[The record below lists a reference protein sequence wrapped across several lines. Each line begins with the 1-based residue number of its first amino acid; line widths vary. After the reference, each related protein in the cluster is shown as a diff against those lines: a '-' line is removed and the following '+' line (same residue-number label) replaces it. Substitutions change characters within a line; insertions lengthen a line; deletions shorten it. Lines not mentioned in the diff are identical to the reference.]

1 MSHETY
7 ELKAEA
13 REKVG
18 KGSAR
23 EIRRNGKVPAVIYG
37 EKQPPLAIALSY
49 KDVYYK
55 IHGGGFKN
63 TVAIIDLDGQKIRV
77 LPKDYQLD
85 PVKDFP
91 MHVDFLRVGEH
102 SLVTVNVP
110 VHFLNEDASP
120 GIKRGGVLNIVRHEI
135 ELQVPADEIPDAI
148 EVDLKGLK
156 IGDIIH
162 ISSVKLPKSVELTI
176 TDRDFTIATIAAPAV
191 LTEAEEAGVTEEE
204 LVEVKEAEAEAEA
217 EAEEA
222 AAEGEEGAAK
232 E

>member
-49 KDVYYK
+49 KDIFYK
-55 IHGGGFKN
+55 IHGGGFKT
-63 TVAIIDLDGQKIRV
+63 TVAIIDVNGQKIRV

-120 GIKRGGVLNIVRHEI
+120 GIKRGGVLNIVRHDI
-135 ELQVPADEIPDAI
+135 ELQVPADQIPDAI
-148 EVDLKGLK
+148 EIDLKGLK

-162 ISSVKLPKSVELTI
+162 ISSVKLPKNVELTI
-176 TDRDFTIATIAAPAV
+176 TDRDFTVATIAAPAV

-217 EAEEA
+217 EEA

>member
-1 MSHETY
+1 MSEIY

-37 EKQPPLAIALSY
+37 EKQPPLAISLTY
-49 KDVYYK
+49 KDIYYK
-55 IHGGGFKN
+55 IHGGGFKT
-63 TVAIIDLDGQKIRV
+63 TVAIIDVDGQKIRV

-91 MHVDFLRVGEH
+91 MHVDFLRIGEH

-120 GIKRGGVLNIVRHEI
+120 GIKRGGVLNIVRHDV
-135 ELQVPADEIPDAI
+135 ELQVPADEIPDAL

-162 ISSVKLPKSVELTI
+162 ISSVKLPKNVELTI
-176 TDRDFTIATIAAPAV
+176 SDRDFTIATIAAPAV
-191 LTEAEEAGVTEEE
+191 LTDAEEAGVTEEE
-204 LVEVKEAEAEAEA
+204 LVETQEAEAEA

-222 AAEGEEGAAK
+222 AAAEGEEGEAK

>member
-1 MSHETY
+1 MSHDTY

-23 EIRRNGKVPAVIYG
+23 AVRREGKVPAVIYG
-37 EKQPPLAIALSY
+37 EKQAPLAIALSY

-55 IHGGGFKN
+55 IHGGGFKT
-63 TVAIIDLDGQKIRV
+63 TVATIDVDGKKIRV
-77 LPKDYQLD
+77 LPKDYQMD
-85 PVKDFP
+85 PVRDFP
-91 MHVDFLRVGEH
+91 MHVDFLRIGKNSV
-102 SLVTVNVP
+102 VTVNVP

-135 ELQVPADEIPDAI
+135 ELHVPADKIPDAI

-162 ISSVKLPKSVELTI
+162 ISSVKLPKEVELTI
-176 TDRDFTIATIAAPAV
+176 DRDFTIATIAAPAV

-204 LVEVKEAEAEAEA
+204 LEEAKEAEAEAEA
-217 EAEEA
+217 EDE
-222 AAEGEEGAAK
+222 AAEGEEGEAK

>member
-49 KDVYYK
+49 KDIFYK
-55 IHGGGFKN
+55 IHGGGFKT
-63 TVAIIDLDGQKIRV
+63 TVAIIDVNGQKIRV

-120 GIKRGGVLNIVRHEI
+120 GIKRGGVLNIVRHDI
-135 ELQVPADEIPDAI
+135 ELHVPADEIPDAI
-148 EVDLKGLK
+148 EIDLKGLK

-162 ISSVKLPKSVELTI
+162 ISSVKLPKNVELTI

-217 EAEEA
+217 EEA
-222 AAEGEEGAAK
+222 GEAAEGDAK

>member
-1 MSHETY
+1 MISANAPQPKGKAMSETY

-49 KDVYYK
+49 KEIFYK
-55 IHGGGFKN
+55 IHGGGFKT
-63 TVAIIDLDGQKIRV
+63 TVATIDVDGQKIRV
-77 LPKDYQLD
+77 LPKDYQMD

-102 SLVTVNVP
+102 STVTVNVP
-110 VHFLNEDASP
+110 VHFLNDTKSP

-135 ELQVPADEIPDAI
+135 ELQVPADQIPDAI
-148 EVDLKGLK
+148 EIDLTGLK
-156 IGDIIH
+156 IGDSIH
-162 ISSVKLPKSVELTI
+162 ISAVKLPKLAELTI

-191 LTEAEEAGVTEEE
+191 LLEGADEGPESTET
-204 LVEVKEAEAEAEA
+204 AEAEGGAED
-217 EAEEA
+217 
-222 AAEGEEGAAK
+222 
-232 E
+232 

>member
-49 KDVYYK
+49 KDIFYK
-55 IHGGGFKN
+55 IHGGGFKT
-63 TVAIIDLDGQKIRV
+63 TVAIIDVDGQKIRV

-85 PVKDFP
+85 PVRDFP

-102 SLVTVNVP
+102 STVTVNVP
-110 VHFLNEDASP
+110 VHFLNETQSP

-135 ELQVPADEIPDAI
+135 ELQVPADQIPDAI

-191 LTEAEEAGVTEEE
+191 LTAAEDAGITEEE
-204 LVEVKEAEAEAEA
+204 SVAVEATEVEADAADAADGEAQGETKE
-217 EAEEA
+217 
-222 AAEGEEGAAK
+222 
-232 E
+232 